1 MYAES
6 FEFNGVD
13 SRDVGI
19 CIMDFD
25 GFNNDGVASLGDEIS
40 FITTQAAHSDR
51 LHFHGYSR
59 EQTMT
64 LNFQIG
70 KDPAVASDMEFS
82 RAELAFLKSWLE
94 RRDGY
99 HFLRFFQKGY
109 EDTYFYCQIHVEWI
123 RVMGKIVGAELSAT
137 CNAPYGY
144 SGIQGIDVKLQ
155 DGDSFIVYNDS
166 DEQGGLEIDQVEI
179 MLNEDSGSDCT
190 LTLTNHLENRYS
202 LTSGTDSGETGGSH
216 NTIIHHCN
224 AGEQII
230 IDGVHHSITT
240 SSEHQARHTNGS
252 ICEDFNFCY
261 PRLINIST
269 NLPLVNYIPSNDN
282 YHAYDENRINRFT
295 VTGAPCHVTFAYRT
309 IRSVMP

>member
-19 CIMDFD
+19 CMMDFD
-25 GFNNDGVASLGDEIS
+25 GFNNDGVASLGDEVS
-40 FITTQAAHSDR
+40 FITTRAARSDR
-51 LHFHGYSR
+51 LNFHGHNR

-70 KDPAVASDMEFS
+70 KDPATAIDMEFS
-82 RAELAFLKSWLE
+82 REELAFLKAWLE

-109 EDTYFYCQIHVEWI
+109 EDTYFYCQIHVEWV
-123 RVMGKIVGAELSAT
+123 RVTGRIVGAELSVT

-144 SGIQGIDVKLQ
+144 SGIQGIDVEVP
-155 DGDSFIVYNDS
+155 DGGSFIVYNDS

-179 MLNEDSGSDCT
+179 GLKDGSDCT
-190 LTLTNHLENRYS
+190 LTLTNHLENIYT
-202 LTSGTDSGETGGSH
+202 LADKPDTVAADTSHATR
-216 NTIIHHCN
+216 IYHCN
-224 AGEQII
+224 TGEQIV
-230 IDGVHHSITT
+230 IDGRHHSIST
-240 SSEHQARHTNGS
+240 SKSHQSRHTNGS
-252 ICEDFNFCY
+252 ICEDFNFHY

-269 NLPLVNYIPSNDN
+269 NLPLLNYIPSNDN
-282 YHAYDENRINRFT
+282 YPSYDENRINRFT
-295 VTGAPCHVTFAYRT
+295 VTGAHCHVTLAYRT

>member
-13 SRDVGI
+13 CRDVGI
-19 CIMDFD
+19 CMMDFD
-25 GFNNDGVASLGDEIS
+25 GFNNDGVASLGDEVS
-40 FITTQAAHSDR
+40 FITTRAARSDR
-51 LHFHGYSR
+51 LHFHGYNR

-64 LNFQIG
+64 LHFQIG

-99 HFLRFFQKGY
+99 HFLRFFQKDY

-123 RVMGKIVGAELSAT
+123 RITGRIVGAELSAT

-144 SGIQGIDVKLQ
+144 SGIQGMDVNLQ

-179 MLNEDSGSDCT
+179 GLENAADCT
-190 LTLTNHLENRYS
+190 LTLTNHLENKYS
-202 LTSGTDSGETGGSH
+202 LTGGSDGSH
-216 NTIIHHCN
+216 TTIIQHCN
-224 AGEQII
+224 GNEHII
-230 IDGVHHSITT
+230 IDGLHHSITT
-240 SSEHQARHTNGS
+240 SNTQHTNGS

>member
-25 GFNNDGVASLGDEIS
+25 GFNNDGVASLGDEVS
-40 FITTQAAHSDR
+40 FITTQAARSDR

-64 LNFQIG
+64 LKFQIG
-70 KDPAVASDMEFS
+70 KDPWVASDMELS
-82 RAELAFLKSWLE
+82 RTELAFLKSWLE

-99 HFLRFFQKGY
+99 HFLRFFQEGY

-123 RVMGKIVGAELSAT
+123 RITGKIVGAELSAT

-144 SGIQGIDVKLQ
+144 SGIQGIDVEVP
-155 DGDSFIVYNDS
+155 DGGSFIVYNDS

-179 MLNEDSGSDCT
+179 GLTTGTDCT

-202 LTSGTDSGETGGSH
+202 LTGGTDAAETDGNHS
-216 NTIIHHCN
+216 TIIHHCN
-224 AGEQII
+224 AGEQIV
-230 IDGVHHSITT
+230 IDGLHHSITT
-240 SSEHQARHTNGS
+240 SSTHQVKHTNGS

>member
-19 CIMDFD
+19 CMMDFD
-25 GFNNDGVASLGDEIS
+25 GFNNDGVASLGDEVS
-40 FITTQAAHSDR
+40 FITTRAARSDR

-64 LNFQIG
+64 LKFQIG
-70 KDPAVASDMEFS
+70 KDPAVAEDMEFS
-82 RAELAFLKSWLE
+82 RTELAFLKSWLE

-144 SGIQGIDVKLQ
+144 SGIQGIDVELQ

-179 MLNEDSGSDCT
+179 GLTGGTDCT

-202 LTSGTDSGETGGSH
+202 LTGGTNTTETVESH
-216 NTIIHHCN
+216 TTIIHHCN
-224 AGEQII
+224 ANEQIV
-230 IDGVHHSITT
+230 IDGLHHSITT
-240 SSEHQARHTNGS
+240 SSQHQAMHTNGS

>member
-13 SRDVGI
+13 CRDVGI
-19 CIMDFD
+19 CMMDFD
-25 GFNNDGVASLGDEIS
+25 GFNNDGVASLGDEVS
-40 FITTQAAHSDR
+40 FISTRAAHSDR
-51 LHFHGYSR
+51 LHFHGYNR

-64 LNFQIG
+64 LHFQIG

-99 HFLRFFQKGY
+99 HFLRFFQKDY

-123 RVMGKIVGAELSAT
+123 RVTGRIVGAELSAT

-144 SGIQGIDVKLQ
+144 SGIQGMDVNLQ
-155 DGDSFIVYNDS
+155 NGDSFIVYNDS

-179 MLNEDSGSDCT
+179 GLENAADCT
-190 LTLTNHLENRYS
+190 LTLTNHLENKYS
-202 LTSGTDSGETGGSH
+202 LTGGTDGSH
-216 NTIIHHCN
+216 TTIIQHCN
-224 AGEQII
+224 GNEHII
-230 IDGVHHSITT
+230 IDGLHHSITT
-240 SSEHQARHTNGS
+240 SNTQHTNGS

>member
-13 SRDVGI
+13 CRDVGI
-19 CIMDFD
+19 CMMDFD
-25 GFNNDGVASLGDEIS
+25 GFNNDGVASLGDEVS
-40 FITTQAAHSDR
+40 FITTRAAHSDR
-51 LHFHGYSR
+51 LHFHGYNR

-64 LNFQIG
+64 LHFQIG

-99 HFLRFFQKGY
+99 HFLRFFQKDY

-123 RVMGKIVGAELSAT
+123 RVTGRIVGAELSAT

-144 SGIQGIDVKLQ
+144 SGIQGMDVNLQ

-179 MLNEDSGSDCT
+179 GLENAADCT
-190 LTLTNHLENRYS
+190 LTLTNHLENKYS
-202 LTSGTDSGETGGSH
+202 LTGGTDGSH
-216 NTIIHHCN
+216 TTIIQHCN
-224 AGEQII
+224 GNEHII
-230 IDGVHHSITT
+230 IDGLHHSITT
-240 SSEHQARHTNGS
+240 SNTQHTNGS

>member
-13 SRDVGI
+13 CRDVGI
-19 CIMDFD
+19 CMMDFD
-25 GFNNDGVASLGDEIS
+25 GFNNDGVASLGDEVS
-40 FITTQAAHSDR
+40 FITTRAAHSDR
-51 LHFHGYSR
+51 LHFHGYNR

-64 LNFQIG
+64 LHFQIG

-99 HFLRFFQKGY
+99 HFLRFFQKDY

-123 RVMGKIVGAELSAT
+123 RVTGRIVGAELSAT

-144 SGIQGIDVKLQ
+144 SGIQGMDVNLQ

-179 MLNEDSGSDCT
+179 GLENAADCT
-190 LTLTNHLENRYS
+190 LTLTNHLENKYS
-202 LTSGTDSGETGGSH
+202 LTGGSDGSH
-216 NTIIHHCN
+216 TTIIQHCN
-224 AGEQII
+224 DNEHII
-230 IDGVHHSITT
+230 IDGLHHSITT
-240 SSEHQARHTNGS
+240 SNTQHTNGS

>member
-19 CIMDFD
+19 CMMDFD
-25 GFNNDGVASLGDEIS
+25 GFNNDGVASLGDEVS
-40 FITTQAAHSDR
+40 FITTRAARSDR
-51 LHFHGYSR
+51 LNFHGYSR

-64 LNFQIG
+64 LHFQIG
-70 KDPAVASDMEFS
+70 KDPATATDMEFS
-82 RAELAFLKSWLE
+82 REELAFLKAWLE
-94 RRDGY
+94 RQDGY

-123 RVMGKIVGAELSAT
+123 RVTGKIVGAELSAT

-144 SGIQGIDVKLQ
+144 SGIQGIDVEVP
-155 DGDSFIVYNDS
+155 DGGSFLVYNDS

-179 MLNEDSGSDCT
+179 GLAGGTDCT
-190 LTLTNHLENRYS
+190 LTLTNQLENQY
-202 LTSGTDSGETGGSH
+202 TITGNTDTNQTDSSYT
-216 NTIIHHCN
+216 TRIYHCN
-224 AGEQII
+224 QGEHIL
-230 IDGVHHSITT
+230 IDGLHHSITT
-240 SSEHQARHTNGS
+240 SENHQNNHTNGS
-252 ICEDFNFCY
+252 ICEDFNFRY

-269 NLPLVNYIPSNDN
+269 NLPLLNYIPSNAN
-282 YHAYDENRINRFT
+282 YPSYDENRINRFT
-295 VTGAPCHVTFAYRT
+295 VTGAPCHVTLAYRT

>member
-1 MYAES
+1 
-6 FEFNGVD
+6 
-13 SRDVGI
+13 
-19 CIMDFD
+19 
-25 GFNNDGVASLGDEIS
+25 
-40 FITTQAAHSDR
+40 
-51 LHFHGYSR
+51 
-59 EQTMT
+59 MT
-64 LNFQIG
+64 LHFQIG

-99 HFLRFFQKGY
+99 HFLRFFQKDY

-123 RVMGKIVGAELSAT
+123 RVTGRIVGAELSAT

-144 SGIQGIDVKLQ
+144 SGIQGMDVNLQ
-155 DGDSFIVYNDS
+155 NGDSFIVYNDS

-179 MLNEDSGSDCT
+179 GLENAADCT
-190 LTLTNHLENRYS
+190 LTLTNHLENKYS
-202 LTSGTDSGETGGSH
+202 LTGGTDGSH
-216 NTIIHHCN
+216 TTIIQHCN
-224 AGEQII
+224 GNEHII
-230 IDGVHHSITT
+230 IDGLHHSITT
-240 SSEHQARHTNGS
+240 SNTQHTNGS